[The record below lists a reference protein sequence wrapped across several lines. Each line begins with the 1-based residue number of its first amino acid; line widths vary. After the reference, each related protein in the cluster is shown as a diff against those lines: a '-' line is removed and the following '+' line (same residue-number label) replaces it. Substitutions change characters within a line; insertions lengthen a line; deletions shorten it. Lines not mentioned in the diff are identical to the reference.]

1 MPVVSPFSLDA
12 ELVIGLVSPVGIRHE
27 DITETLD
34 NQLAAFGYSANQVRL
49 SDLFEDLYAALGEAW
64 NPPASKGG
72 VANYKMDA
80 GNLLRERTK
89 RSDILA
95 LAAAGMIAQRRG
107 ARRRTAHIITSL
119 KRPEE
124 VETLRRIYGAGF
136 FLVSLSAPQRLRHA
150 YFKKRLMTDAEAQ
163 ALIDKDRS
171 ESHEWGQRTQ
181 DTFQLADCFVSIQD
195 DPTEHERQLQRFLN
209 MIFGCPTETPTTAE
223 HAMFTAY
230 AAALRSGD
238 LSRQV
243 GAAILDAN
251 GDLLAVGHNEVP
263 KRGGGLYTADDAERA
278 RDIERGHDANELAK
292 DEMLRALVTALGRPD
307 LSPAEARA
315 LVKPTGLRDITEF
328 GRAVHAEMEALL
340 ACARTG
346 RSPRGATLYTTT
358 FPCHN
363 CCRHIIAA
371 GIEKVY
377 FVEPYPKSKAGTLH
391 SDAIT
396 IDEPEKGKIP
406 FLPFIGV
413 APRRYFDFFSM
424 TLSSG
429 RSIERKRDGVA
440 AVWSPAEAS
449 VRVPMQAN
457 SYLDREQLA
466 MEEIR
471 TALPRAIPKWQVT

>member
-1 MPVVSPFSLDA
+1 MFTSNDA

-27 DITETLD
+27 DITEALE
-34 NQLAAFGYSANQVRL
+34 NQLAAFGYSVNHVRL
-49 SDLFEDLYAALGEAW
+49 SELFEDLYRLVGEPW
-64 NPPASKGG
+64 NPPAAKAAL
-72 VANYKMDA
+72 ANFKMDA
-80 GNLLRERTK
+80 GNLLRERTQ
-89 RSDILA
+89 RNDILA
-95 LAAAGMIAQRRG
+95 LAAASMIGRLRAVRPGPLRK
-107 ARRRTAHIITSL
+107 TAHVVTSL

-124 VETLRRIYGAGF
+124 VETLRQIYGCGF
-136 FLVSLSAPQRLRHA
+136 YLLSLSAPERLRRS
-150 YFKKRLMTDAEAQ
+150 YFENRRLNGDEAQ

-181 DTFQLADCFVSIQD
+181 DTFQLADCFVSVQD
-195 DPTEHERQLQRFLN
+195 ERQLQRFLN
-209 MIFGCPTETPTTAE
+209 MIFGCPAETPTTAE

-292 DEMLRALVTALGRPD
+292 DKILSALMNALG
-307 LSPAEARA
+307 LSAAEARA
-315 LVKPTGLRDITEF
+315 LVKPTGLLDITEF

-391 SDAIT
+391 NDAIS
-396 IDEPEKGKIP
+396 IDEPVAGKLP

-429 RSIERKRDGVA
+429 RSIERKRGGMA
-440 AVWSPAEAS
+440 AAWSPAEAS
-449 VRVPMQAN
+449 VRVPMQPD
-457 SYLDREQLA
+457 SYLERELEAVRELA
-466 MEEIR
+466 S
-471 TALPRAIPKWQVT
+471 WQVT

>member
-1 MPVVSPFSLDA
+1 MLRAWLQGHFSKAGDVDDIVQEAYVRMLEARRSREIVSP
-12 ELVIGLVSPVGIRHE
+12 R
-27 DITETLD
+27 
-34 NQLAAFGYSANQVRL
+34 AF
-49 SDLFEDLYAALGEAW
+49 LFATARNLALGRLRHLKVEADFALAEAAA
-64 NPPASKGG
+64 PDVS
-72 VANYKMDA
+72 DA
-80 GNLLRERTK
+80 GADVAQAVARAQELELLTQA
-89 RSDILA
+89 I
-95 LAAAGMIAQRRG
+95 Q
-107 ARRRTAHIITSL
+107 SL
-119 KRPEE
+119 PTRCRQ
-124 VETLRRIYGAGF
+124 VITLRRIYGSGF

-150 YFKKRLMTDAEAQ
+150 YFKKRLMNDAEAQ

-195 DPTEHERQLQRFLN
+195 DPAEHERQLQRFLN

-263 KRGGGLYTADDAERA
+263 KRGGGLYTADDSERA

-346 RSPRGATLYTTT
+346 RSPRRATLYTTT

-440 AVWSPAEAS
+440 AEWSPAEAS
-449 VRVPMQAN
+449 VRVPMQPN

-471 TALPRAIPKWQVT
+471 AALPREIPKWQVT